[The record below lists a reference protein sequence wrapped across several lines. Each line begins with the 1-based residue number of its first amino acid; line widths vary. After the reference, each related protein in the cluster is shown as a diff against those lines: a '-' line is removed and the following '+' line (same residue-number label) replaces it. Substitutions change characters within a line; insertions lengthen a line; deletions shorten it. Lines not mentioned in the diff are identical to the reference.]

1 MAGKSICAGSELME
15 FVEASELLPPPAI
28 TALLS

>member
-15 FVEASELLPPPAI
+15 FLEPPEFLPSPAI
-28 TALLS
+28 TALFS